1 MSQRPG
7 FFDRLRASKKS
18 KESKEPKEPK
28 EPKAGSEVGVP
39 GRQPQTQHAPT
50 PANVSTQPK
59 QTVRASPPSATKKVP
74 TSSKDDGDAPTLS
87 QSLIWIGEIHIPLL
101 MYAVLIA
108 IESVRIDPIFPD
120 RHPESRIAEA
130 QKKLQEAIEQLQGT
144 LASRTVS
151 SPNEALIDK
160 DENFEKFTSDL
171 LEVQVGRQ
179 HTIAGKLQSFVAK
192 ISPVV
197 SFVLDTA
204 SFAADVRVFP
214 SCEFR
219 DSLLRF
225 IAGRRVLA
233 VEDCC

>member
-1 MSQRPG
+1 
-7 FFDRLRASKKS
+7 
-18 KESKEPKEPK
+18 
-28 EPKAGSEVGVP
+28 
-39 GRQPQTQHAPT
+39 
-50 PANVSTQPK
+50 
-59 QTVRASPPSATKKVP
+59 
-74 TSSKDDGDAPTLS
+74 
-87 QSLIWIGEIHIPLL
+87 

-108 IESVRIDPIFPD
+108 IESVRIDPIFPNQ
-120 RHPESRIAEA
+120 HPVSRIAEA

-144 LASRTVS
+144 LASQTVS
-151 SPNEALIDK
+151 SPNEALID

-171 LEVQVGRQ
+171 REVQVGRQ
-179 HTIAGKLQSFVAK
+179 DTIAGKLQSFVAK
-192 ISPVV
+192 ISPLV
-197 SFVLDTA
+197 SFLLDTA

>member
-1 MSQRPG
+1 
-7 FFDRLRASKKS
+7 
-18 KESKEPKEPK
+18 
-28 EPKAGSEVGVP
+28 
-39 GRQPQTQHAPT
+39 
-50 PANVSTQPK
+50 
-59 QTVRASPPSATKKVP
+59 
-74 TSSKDDGDAPTLS
+74 
-87 QSLIWIGEIHIPLL
+87 

-120 RHPESRIAEA
+120 RHPVSRIAEA

-204 SFAADVRVFP
+204 SFAADVGVFP
-214 SCEFR
+214 S
-219 DSLLRF
+219 L
-225 IAGRRVLA
+225 
-233 VEDCC
+233 